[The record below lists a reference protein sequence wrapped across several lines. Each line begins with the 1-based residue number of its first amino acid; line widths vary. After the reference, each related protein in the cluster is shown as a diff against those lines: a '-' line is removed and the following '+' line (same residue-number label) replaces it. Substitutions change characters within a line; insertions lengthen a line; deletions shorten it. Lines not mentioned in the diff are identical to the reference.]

1 MKLRLKF
8 NPLVIEELVP
18 CMSTQLLVTSGVVQR
33 LSVEATV
40 LVRLM
45 LSRDPVVTLRLPLS
59 WRGTVKFTPATMLVV
74 LLNRL
79 QR

>member
-1 MKLRLKF
+1 MKESLKF
-8 NPLVIEELVP
+8 SPLVMLALVP
-18 CMSTQLLVTSGVVQR
+18 VISTQVLVTPVVCQR
-33 LSVEATV
+33 LSLEATM
-40 LVRLM
+40 LVKLM

-59 WRGTVKFTPATMLVV
+59 TSGVVKLAPMFVV